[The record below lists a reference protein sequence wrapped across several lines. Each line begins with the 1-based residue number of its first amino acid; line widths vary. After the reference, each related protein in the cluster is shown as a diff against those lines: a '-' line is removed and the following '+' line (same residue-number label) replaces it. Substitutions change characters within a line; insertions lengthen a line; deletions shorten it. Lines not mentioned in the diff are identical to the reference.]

1 MLTYAHVCS
10 RSSRMLTY
18 AHVCSRMLTYADV
31 GEGEAGA
38 PERSADES
46 EAGAAE
52 RELAGQGQKTQGS
65 RVPHLPNDGLGQAPA
80 QVLGLLALLRV

>member
-1 MLTYAHVCS
+1 
-10 RSSRMLTY
+10 MLTY